1 MEKYFYFVIT
11 PNAKIYRAES
21 IHSRILKLD
30 ELQKAVQGY
39 IETVR
44 SQSDELNCTPYKVI
58 GLVNEEGR
66 LQGLADNPI
75 GSMVLSYPVPL
86 CGNVVILQ
94 VDGEELIGF
103 NEKEA
108 DAIGRHIYHTR
119 NLYAGYFSPGDGGA
133 LQCC

>member
-1 MEKYFYFVIT
+1 MENYYYFVIT
-11 PNAKIYRAES
+11 PDARIYLTRS
-21 IHSRILKLD
+21 INGRILWLD
-30 ELQKAVQGY
+30 ELQKTVQGY

-58 GLVNEEGR
+58 GLVNEKGC

-75 GSMVLSYPVPL
+75 GSMVLRYPVQL

-94 VDGEELIGF
+94 VDGEEMIGF

-108 DAIGRHIYHTR
+108 DAIGRHIYRIR
-119 NLYAGYFSPGDGGA
+119 NLYAAFFKSPGGDA
-133 LQCC
+133 